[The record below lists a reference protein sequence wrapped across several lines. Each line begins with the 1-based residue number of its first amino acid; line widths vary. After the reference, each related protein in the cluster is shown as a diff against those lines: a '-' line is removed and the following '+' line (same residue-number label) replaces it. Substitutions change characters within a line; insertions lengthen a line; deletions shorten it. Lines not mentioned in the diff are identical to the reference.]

1 MKRILIPIQSISDI
15 ITNSSSETFCV
26 ITSEND
32 KLLDNI
38 HQILSPFFFS
48 ETYSEDEIT
57 LDIVYKEDGWE
68 DGWEDEK
75 DLPDRWLAISI
86 PYGISNIDCLLRV
99 ALDAILSKQFPDGG
113 YRIEYV

>member
-32 KLLDNI
+32 KLLDSI
-38 HQILSPFFFS
+38 HQILSPFFS
-48 ETYSEDEIT
+48 KTYSEDEIT
-57 LDIVYKEDGWE
+57 LDIVYKE

-86 PYGISNIDCLLRV
+86 PYGISNIDSLLRV